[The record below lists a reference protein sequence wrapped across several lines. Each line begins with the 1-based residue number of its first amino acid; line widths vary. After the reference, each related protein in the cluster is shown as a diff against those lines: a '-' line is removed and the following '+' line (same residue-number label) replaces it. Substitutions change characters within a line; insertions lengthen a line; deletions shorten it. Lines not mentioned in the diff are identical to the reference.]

1 MTAANELDISL
12 VRGIVLMYNAYRI
25 LHAEI
30 SLSLLPCTTQYYW
43 AYIEEL
49 LICMSTSDRGW
60 ELMVRYVQEL
70 DSRKLLRLAE
80 VVGLPDAFIKIT
92 KFRSHNGGDPMTDSF

>member
-49 LICMSTSDRGW
+49 LICMSTCLGAWWAMLWSSDRGW

-70 DSRKLLRLAE
+70 DF
-80 VVGLPDAFIKIT
+80 V
-92 KFRSHNGGDPMTDSF
+92 